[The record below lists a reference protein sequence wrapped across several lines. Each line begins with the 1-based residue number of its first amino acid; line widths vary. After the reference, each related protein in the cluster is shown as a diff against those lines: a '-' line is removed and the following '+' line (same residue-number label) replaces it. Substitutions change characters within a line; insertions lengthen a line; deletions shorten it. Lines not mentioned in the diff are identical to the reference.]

1 MIVSWCWF
9 DSCLGN
15 GSQASWTGAIPLPRV
30 SLRTLGIVASR
41 SQGLTF
47 FEPPDHRRNTPF
59 PALIFKV
66 PEKTSIGQLE
76 VTCQHLNQSLRS
88 LGKIQL
94 NGPAELSPTLLLKS
108 CYRKNRGQSHCD
120 RRAPISVCLHNHVT
134 KYLRSRR
141 LCTMYQGEIEETGAE
156 GFWDLRK

>member
-1 MIVSWCWF
+1 MVSTVVIVSWCWF

-15 GSQASWTGAIPLPRV
+15 GSQASWTGAILLPRV
-30 SLRTLGIVASR
+30 SLHTLGIVASR

-108 CYRKNRGQSHCD
+108 
-120 RRAPISVCLHNHVT
+120 VT
-134 KYLRSRR
+134 GRTEVRVIVTGER
-141 LCTMYQGEIEETGAE
+141 PFLCAYTIM
-156 GFWDLRK
+156 